1 MVILVDGAMRRRRLW
16 GGGPPAAERA
26 AGFTVYTY
34 DRRGRGVSTDT
45 RPYALERE
53 IEDLG
58 DGSLPLDDITTATMP
73 VLILDGGE
81 SPAFMRVA
89 AEALARAMPQAQRKT
104 LEGQTHL
111 VSPQTLAP
119 VLATFFG

>member
-1 MVILVDGAMRRRRLW
+1 M
-16 GGGPPAAERA
+16 
-26 AGFTVYTY
+26 
-34 DRRGRGVSTDT
+34 STDT